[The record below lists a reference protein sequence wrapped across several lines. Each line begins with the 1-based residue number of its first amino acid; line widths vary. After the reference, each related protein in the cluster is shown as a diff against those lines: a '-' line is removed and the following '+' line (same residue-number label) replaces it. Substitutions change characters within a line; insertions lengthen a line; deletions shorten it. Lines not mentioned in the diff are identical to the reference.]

1 MSRLR
6 ALELFAGIGG
16 FAAAAAD
23 RLDVVAAF
31 DHDRRCERVYQA
43 NFGHPYVVKNL
54 VAVKD
59 ATLAAFEADLWWMSP
74 PCAPHTVRGA
84 RRGLD
89 DPRSAGFVR
98 MLGAIAAVRPA
109 WVLLENVPGF
119 LESDAFDALA
129 DTLDRS
135 GYADVRTA
143 EISPTALGI
152 PGVRR
157 RVYVAAGRAALRP
170 ERARAGDWRSLPGF
184 LGPWDAALA
193 VPAER
198 LVRFGDAMHVVDATD
213 PDATAACFTR
223 AYGRSPVYVGSY
235 VRQADSG
242 QRRLRHFAPAEIA
255 ALHGLPSGFD
265 LAGAPLREAWA
276 LLGNGLSV
284 PVVREV
290 LDWVTA

>member
-1 MSRLR
+1 MSGLR

-16 FAAAAAD
+16 FAAAAAG
-23 RLDVVAAF
+23 RVDVVAAF
-31 DHDRRCERVYQA
+31 DHDRRCERVYTA
-43 NFGHPYVVKNL
+43 NFAHPFHVKNL

-89 DPRSAGFVR
+89 DARSAGFVR
-98 MLGAIAAVRPA
+98 MLGAIAAVKPA

-119 LESDAFDALA
+119 LESDAWAALA
-129 DTLDRS
+129 VTLDRA

-157 RVYVAAGRAALRP
+157 RVYVAAGRTSLRP
-170 ERARAGDWRSLPGF
+170 EGLRAGVWRPLPGF
-184 LGPWDAALA
+184 LGPWQEALA
-193 VPAER
+193 VPPER
-198 LVRFGDAMHVVDATD
+198 LARFGDAMHVVDAD
-213 PDATAACFTR
+213 DAQATAACFTR

-235 VRQADSG
+235 VRQSDG
-242 QRRLRHFAPAEIA
+242 ERPRLRHFAPAEIA
-255 ALHGLPSGFD
+255 ALHGLPRGFVLPGLTD
-265 LAGAPLREAWA
+265 REAWT

-290 LDWVTA
+290 LGWVTG

>member
-23 RLDVVAAF
+23 VDLLGAF
-31 DHDRRCERVYQA
+31 DHDRRCERVYRA
-43 NFGHPYVVKNL
+43 NFPHPFQVKNL
-54 VAVKD
+54 VAVQD
-59 ATLAAFEADLWWMSP
+59 RTLAAFEADLWWMSP

-98 MLGAIAAVRPA
+98 MLGAIEAVKPR

-119 LESDAFDALA
+119 LESDAFAALA
-129 DTLDRS
+129 DTLARA
-135 GYADVRTA
+135 GYSDVRTA

-157 RVYVAAGRAALRP
+157 RVYVAAGRSSLQP
-170 ERARAGDWRSLPGF
+170 ERPRAGAWRPLPGF
-184 LGPWDAALA
+184 LGPWDEALA
-193 VPAER
+193 VSEER
-198 LVRFGDAMHVVDATD
+198 LARFGDAMHVVDADD
-213 PDATAACFTR
+213 PEATAACFTR

-235 VRQADSG
+235 VRQSDGA
-242 QRRLRHFAPAEIA
+242 RLRLRHFAPAEIA
-255 ALHGLPSGFD
+255 ALHGLPPGFD

-290 LDWVTA
+290 LSWVTG